1 MVTTMRSRD
10 RVAGKRW
17 DQKAERGY
25 PNSIWDADQIES
37 LEGHEGS
44 GSGHLNGYMLPT
56 NGHPDQKGRAISDP
70 ALDVAT

>member
-17 DQKAERGY
+17 NQKAERGY
-25 PNSIWDADQIES
+25 PNSICDADQIES

-44 GSGHLNGYMLPT
+44 GSGHLATCKPVILFVEISHG
-56 NGHPDQKGRAISDP
+56 DQE
-70 ALDVAT
+70 